1 MIQKVWIDEIEL
13 YRVYINGT
21 LEATFS
27 LYEEAALYLKKRTGP
42 RTF

>member
-1 MIQKVWIDEIEL
+1 MIERVWIDEIEF

-27 LYEEAALYLKKRTGP
+27 LYEEAALYLR
-42 RTF
+42 RRSANQ